1 MRDGDRKGPQPQLRR
16 WYPCE
21 RPWMASA
28 GKPEDAE
35 GDDKQA
41 GTELDLALPF
51 NNGDEQ
57 CKRKDHQQH
66 RKQMAGR
73 ERPKR

>member
-1 MRDGDRKGPQPQLRR
+1 
-16 WYPCE
+16 
-21 RPWMASA
+21 MASA

-51 NNGDEQ
+51 NKGDEQ
-57 CKRKDHQQH
+57 RERKDHQQH
-66 RKQMAGR
+66 RQQMAGR

>member
-1 MRDGDRKGPQPQLRR
+1 
-16 WYPCE
+16 
-21 RPWMASA
+21 MASA

-41 GTELDLALPF
+41 GTDLDLALPF

-57 CKRKDHQQH
+57 RERKDHQQH
-66 RKQMAGR
+66 RQQMADR
-73 ERPKR
+73 QRPER